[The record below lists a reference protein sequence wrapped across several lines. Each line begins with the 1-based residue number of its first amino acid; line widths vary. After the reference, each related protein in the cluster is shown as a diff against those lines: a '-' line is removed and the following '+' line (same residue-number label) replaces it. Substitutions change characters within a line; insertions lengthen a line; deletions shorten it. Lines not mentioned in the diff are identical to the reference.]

1 MSESKVKSKLGA
13 SYWKLW
19 SATGISNLGDGITS
33 VAYPWLA
40 SAVTRSPLLIA
51 LSAVVSRLPWLIFT
65 LHAGV
70 ITDRFN
76 RKHIIVA
83 MDTLRGILT
92 ITVGVFVFLEK
103 DSLPS
108 LSELTS
114 LTYLET
120 NYSLYFVILITAFL
134 FGLAEVLR
142 DNSAQTMM
150 PAVVEDKNL
159 EKANGRMWSAE
170 SLTNSF
176 IGPPVGSFII
186 AIAIFLPFFVDAATF
201 FIAAAL
207 IAAMK
212 PTVKSFSPE
221 SKSGP
226 INFKAEI
233 KEGFAWLW
241 SHTLLRPMAIILGL
255 LNGIGSLT
263 GAVFILFA
271 QEVLDTTVFIFAI
284 LGTAGAVGGIAG
296 GILGPKVAEKIGSGR
311 SLALALFSMPLTT
324 LLTGITSQWYLV
336 WVLVALGSFTAVLW
350 NVVTVSLRQS
360 LIPTNIL
367 GRVNSV
373 YRFFA
378 WGTIPIGS
386 LLGGGLVAA
395 LQGPLGREMAFR
407 SIYFV
412 GAFLGFLLF
421 IYAIRVLTTEAI
433 DRARAAGAGHGRV
446 RERVGQ
452 RVIQPRPLRQ
462 GA

>member
-1 MSESKVKSKLGA
+1 MKSSKVKTKLGA

-19 SATGISNLGDGITS
+19 SATTVSNLGDGIVS
-33 VAYPWLA
+33 IAYPWLA

-76 RKHIIVA
+76 RKRIIVA
-83 MDTLRGILT
+83 MDSARGLLT
-92 ITVGVFVFLEK
+92 IAVGFFVYLER

-108 LSELTS
+108 LNELTS
-114 LTYLET
+114 LTDLET
-120 NYSLYFVILITAFL
+120 NYTLYSVILITAFL

-142 DNSAQTMM
+142 DNSAQTLM
-150 PAVVEDKNL
+150 PAVVEDKDL

-176 IGPPVGSFII
+176 IGPPLGSFII
-186 AIAIFLPFFVDAATF
+186 AIAIFLPFFVDAVTF

-207 IAAMK
+207 IASMK
-212 PTVKSFSPE
+212 PTVKSFAPE
-221 SKSGP
+221 AKSEP

-233 KEGFAWLW
+233 KEGFSWLW

-255 LNGIGSLT
+255 INGIAALT

-271 QEVLDTTVFIFAI
+271 QEVLDTTVFIFAV
-284 LGTAGAVGGIAG
+284 LGTAAAVGGILG
-296 GILGPKVAEKIGSGR
+296 GLLGPKVSEKIGSGR
-311 SLALALFSMPLTT
+311 SLALALFAMPLCT
-324 LLTGITSQWYLV
+324 LLIGFTSQWQVV
-336 WVLVALGSFTAVLW
+336 WLLVAVSTFTGVLW

-360 LIPTNIL
+360 LIPTNLL

-378 WGTIPIGS
+378 WGTIPIGT
-386 LLGGGLVAA
+386 LLGGGLVSA
-395 LQGPLGREMAFR
+395 LEGPFGREMAFR
-407 SIYFV
+407 SVYFV
-412 GAFLGFLLF
+412 GAALGFILF
-421 IYAIRVLTTEAI
+421 LYAIRVLTTKAI
-433 DRARAAGAGHGRV
+433 DEARAAGAAGGS
-446 RERVGQ
+446 
-452 RVIQPRPLRQ
+452 
-462 GA
+462 AS

>member
-1 MSESKVKSKLGA
+1 MKSSKVKTKLGA

-19 SATGISNLGDGITS
+19 SATTVSNLGDGIVS
-33 VAYPWLA
+33 IAYPWLA

-76 RKHIIVA
+76 RKRIIVA
-83 MDTLRGILT
+83 MDSARGLLT
-92 ITVGVFVFLEK
+92 IAVGFFVYLER

-108 LSELTS
+108 LNELTS
-114 LTYLET
+114 LTDLET
-120 NYSLYFVILITAFL
+120 NYTLYSVILITAFL

-142 DNSAQTMM
+142 DNSAQTLM
-150 PAVVEDKNL
+150 PAVVEDKDL

-176 IGPPVGSFII
+176 IGPPLGSFMI
-186 AIAIFLPFFVDAATF
+186 AIAIFLPFFVDAVTF

-207 IAAMK
+207 IASMK
-212 PTVKSFSPE
+212 PTVKSFAPE
-221 SKSGP
+221 AKSEP

-233 KEGFAWLW
+233 KEGFSWLW

-255 LNGIGSLT
+255 INGIAALT

-271 QEVLDTTVFIFAI
+271 QEVLDTTVFIFAV
-284 LGTAGAVGGIAG
+284 LGTAAAVGGILG
-296 GILGPKVAEKIGSGR
+296 GLLGPKVSEKIGSGR
-311 SLALALFSMPLTT
+311 SLALALFAMPLCT
-324 LLTGITSQWYLV
+324 LLIGFTSQWQVV
-336 WVLVALGSFTAVLW
+336 WLLVAVSTFTGVLW

-360 LIPTNIL
+360 LIPSNLL

-378 WGTIPIGS
+378 WGTIPIGT
-386 LLGGGLVAA
+386 LLGGGLVA
-395 LQGPLGREMAFR
+395 LLEGPFGREMAFR
-407 SIYFV
+407 SVYFV
-412 GAFLGFLLF
+412 GAALGFVLF
-421 IYAIRVLTTEAI
+421 LFAIRVLTTKAI
-433 DRARAAGAGHGRV
+433 DEARAAGSAS
-446 RERVGQ
+446 
-452 RVIQPRPLRQ
+452 
-462 GA
+462 

>member
-1 MSESKVKSKLGA
+1 VKSPKVKTKLGA

-19 SATGISNLGDGITS
+19 SATTISNLGDGIVS
-33 VAYPWLA
+33 IAYPWLA

-51 LSAVVSRLPWLIFT
+51 LSVVVSRLPWLIFT

-76 RKHIIVA
+76 RKRIIVA
-83 MDTLRGILT
+83 MDSVRGLLT
-92 ITVGVFVFLEK
+92 IAVGIFVYLER

-108 LSELTS
+108 LNELTS
-114 LTYLET
+114 LTNLET
-120 NYSLYFVILITAFL
+120 NYTLYSVILVTAFL

-142 DNSAQTMM
+142 DNSAQTLM
-150 PAVVEDKNL
+150 PAVVEDKDL

-176 IGPPVGSFII
+176 IGPPLGSFII

-201 FIAAAL
+201 FVAAAL
-207 IAAMK
+207 IASMK

-221 SKSGP
+221 AKSGP
-226 INFKAEI
+226 INFRAEI
-233 KEGFAWLW
+233 KEGFSWLW

-255 LNGIGSLT
+255 LNGIASLT

-271 QEVLDTTVFIFAI
+271 QEVLDTTVFIFAV
-284 LGTAGAVGGIAG
+284 LGTAAAVGGILG
-296 GILGPKVAEKIGSGR
+296 GLLGPKVSEKIGSGR
-311 SLALALFSMPLTT
+311 SLALALFVMPFGT
-324 LLTGITSQWYLV
+324 LLIGFSSQWYVV
-336 WVLVALGSFTAVLW
+336 WVLVVIETFTAVLW

-360 LIPTNIL
+360 LIPTNLL

-378 WGTIPIGS
+378 WGTIPIGT

-395 LQGPLGREMAFR
+395 LEGPFGREMAFR
-407 SIYFV
+407 SVYFV
-412 GAFLGFLLF
+412 GAALGFLLF
-421 IYAIRVLTTEAI
+421 LYAIRVLTTEAI
-433 DRARAAGAGHGRV
+433 DKARAAGAAGS
-446 RERVGQ
+446 
-452 RVIQPRPLRQ
+452 PK
-462 GA
+462 

>member
-1 MSESKVKSKLGA
+1 MKSSKVKTKLGA

-19 SATGISNLGDGITS
+19 SATTVSNLGDGIVS
-33 VAYPWLA
+33 IAYPWLA

-76 RKHIIVA
+76 RKRIIVA
-83 MDTLRGILT
+83 MDSVRGLLT
-92 ITVGVFVFLEK
+92 IAVGIFVYLER

-108 LSELTS
+108 LNELTS
-114 LTYLET
+114 LTNLET
-120 NYSLYFVILITAFL
+120 NYTLYSVILITAFL

-142 DNSAQTMM
+142 DNSAQTLM
-150 PAVVEDKNL
+150 PAVVEDKDL

-176 IGPPVGSFII
+176 IGPPLGSFII
-186 AIAIFLPFFVDAATF
+186 AIAIFLPFFVDAVTF

-207 IAAMK
+207 IASMK
-212 PTVKSFSPE
+212 PTVKSFAPE
-221 SKSGP
+221 AKSEP

-233 KEGFAWLW
+233 KEGFSWLW

-255 LNGIGSLT
+255 INGIAALT

-271 QEVLDTTVFIFAI
+271 QEVLDTTVFIFAV
-284 LGTAGAVGGIAG
+284 LGTAAAVGGILG
-296 GILGPKVAEKIGSGR
+296 GLLGPKVSEKIGSGR
-311 SLALALFSMPLTT
+311 SLALALFAMPLCT
-324 LLTGITSQWYLV
+324 LLIGFTSQWQVV
-336 WVLVALGSFTAVLW
+336 WLLVAVSTFTGVLW

-360 LIPTNIL
+360 LIPSNLL

-378 WGTIPIGS
+378 WGTIPIGT
-386 LLGGGLVAA
+386 LLGGGLVSA
-395 LQGPLGREMAFR
+395 LEGPFGREMAFR
-407 SIYFV
+407 SVYFV
-412 GAFLGFLLF
+412 GAALGFVLF
-421 IYAIRVLTTEAI
+421 LYAIRVLTTKAI
-433 DRARAAGAGHGRV
+433 DEARAAGSAS
-446 RERVGQ
+446 
-452 RVIQPRPLRQ
+452 
-462 GA
+462 